1 MSYPRID
8 LVKTGQ
14 NISRLRRRAGY
25 SVRDLQREL
34 GLGLGSPQSIY
45 KWQAGTALPSIDNL
59 VALAA
64 LFGVQL
70 DDILAVE
77 QADGR

>member
-34 GLGLGSPQSIY
+34 GLGSPQSIY

-64 LFGVQL
+64 LFGVQR

>member
-14 NISRLRRRAGY
+14 NISCLRRRAGY
-25 SVRDLQREL
+25 SVRDLQRE
-34 GLGLGSPQSIY
+34 LGLGSPQSIY

-64 LFGVQL
+64 LFDVQL

>member
-34 GLGLGSPQSIY
+34 GLGSPQSIY

-59 VALAA
+59 VALSA

>member
-14 NISRLRRRAGY
+14 NISRLRRCAGY
-25 SVRDLQREL
+25 SVRDLQRE
-34 GLGLGSPQSIY
+34 LGLGSPQSIY

-64 LFGVQL
+64 LFCVQL

>member
-34 GLGLGSPQSIY
+34 GLGSPQSIY

-59 VALAA
+59 EALAA

>member
-25 SVRDLQREL
+25 SVRDLQRE
-34 GLGLGSPQSIY
+34 LGLGSPQSIY

>member
-14 NISRLRRRAGY
+14 NISRLHRRAGY

-34 GLGLGSPQSIY
+34 GLGSPQSIY
-45 KWQAGTALPSIDNL
+45 KWQAGMALPSIDNL

>member
-14 NISRLRRRAGY
+14 NISHLRRSAGY
-25 SVRDLQREL
+25 SVRDLQRE
-34 GLGLGSPQSIY
+34 LGLGSPQSIY

-64 LFGVQL
+64 LFGVQV

-77 QADGR
+77 RADGR

>member
-1 MSYPRID
+1 MRYPQID

-34 GLGLGSPQSIY
+34 GLGSPQSIY
-45 KWQAGTALPSIDNL
+45 KWQAGTALPAIDNL

-64 LFGVQL
+64 LFGVQV
-70 DDILAVE
+70 DDILAV
-77 QADGR
+77 QKVDGR

>member
-25 SVRDLQREL
+25 SVRDLQRE
-34 GLGLGSPQSIY
+34 LGLGSPQSIY

-77 QADGR
+77 QAAGR

>member
-34 GLGLGSPQSIY
+34 GLGSPQSIY
-45 KWQAGTALPSIDNL
+45 KWQAGPALPSIDNL

>member
-25 SVRDLQREL
+25 SVRDLQRE
-34 GLGLGSPQSIY
+34 LGLGSPQSIY

-77 QADGR
+77 QSDGR

>member
-34 GLGLGSPQSIY
+34 GLGSPQSIY
-45 KWQAGTALPSIDNL
+45 KWQAGMALPSIDNL

>member
-34 GLGLGSPQSIY
+34 GLGSPQSIY
-45 KWQAGTALPSIDNL
+45 KWQSGLALPSIDNL
-59 VALAA
+59 VVLAA
-64 LFGVQL
+64 VLQVPV
-70 DDILAVE
+70 DEILVVNKS
-77 QADGR
+77 